1 MFLPNTLSKL
11 YDFSD
16 SGAARTN
23 ENLSA
28 EHVNIITLDFPS
40 QNRVGQSKSFEFR
53 KGLPPRKGSSTKLA
67 SNQTFFSPHSTMSIR
82 PRIWCCTYRQTNYLT
97 YLMHCRVYKTQI

>member
-1 MFLPNTLSKL
+1 MFLPYALSRL

-16 SGAARTN
+16 SGATRTN

-40 QNRVGQSKSFEFR
+40 QRRVGYPKAFEFR
-53 KGLPPRKGSSTKLA
+53 KGLPSR
-67 SNQTFFSPHSTMSIR
+67 N
-82 PRIWCCTYRQTNYLT
+82 
-97 YLMHCRVYKTQI
+97 

>member
-1 MFLPNTLSKL
+1 MFLPDALSRL

-16 SGAARTN
+16 SGATWTD

-40 QNRVGQSKSFEFR
+40 QNRVG
-53 KGLPPRKGSSTKLA
+53 
-67 SNQTFFSPHSTMSIR
+67 
-82 PRIWCCTYRQTNYLT
+82 
-97 YLMHCRVYKTQI
+97 